1 MKKKKKQLSK
11 TISTTGGTKNNMHLR
26 TKKPKSVT
34 TAMVTKTAKTTTT
47 TQPRKKRTTYMTKL
61 TPHQIK
67 QQQKEQD
74 LLNRRKKNYQPTNKD
89 NFNYLKNRQQ
99 SRRKQNMQTYY
110 TNNKN
115 VKMVVVNVPSPIKQ
129 LHDSNYID
137 DDNDDDG
144 DNNNIVIM
152 KKNTNIQK
160 VEKNTIQTKQKSTTT
175 SPPLPPPAPS
185 TSNMEKPPEPPLM
198 ENTLRNNKTP
208 SPLQG
213 KAGEPLTYDEILQSL
228 ATYNEEN
235 MVYDNNTTMQN
246 EEMDSDAI
254 TQNIIKN
261 NKHLHLKQPPLPDSF
276 EKPGDFFKYV
286 LCEVGTPGK
295 APAMKKPHPK
305 PSSSSLRPTT
315 LRYFNQDPSSN
326 LQQYNNDHHHNNNNI
341 AREEKKALILKRAEE
356 LWNKRKRNK
365 KNHLYHEHDNVNTN
379 KKKKHNAVGGKKKK
393 KSKRSNSKRSSS
405 KTKVKKKRTKSKNS
419 SSTKKHIVGNKK
431 KKKVKKKVKKKI
443 KKKTNQGKL
452 QPSLNDIKN
461 VLKRYDSTSSSNDN
475 HTDITNIN
483 NNNYDATAIELH
495 DLNDTQVNKLLMTS
509 TSIVHTRK
517 SSHDDKNVENNDDS
531 LMIYTTKEISN
542 DEINRHLQSNILFS
556 TDKNHSLIKRK
567 TKLMKDRQRYTK
579 KEMEQ
584 FSTPPLVDDGNDKKY
599 AKKNEKKSN
608 SSNSNN
614 NTFTSED
621 KLFKLHIEEDRDHIN
636 KSNTL
641 YLSNNTNIINN
652 NSHSTS
658 SSDVGDVYDRRSRNN
673 EANDDDNNNNNN
685 NKTSN
690 IFNISTILVP
700 DTIVD
705 NLNVVNVMKKKQTA
719 KKAVPEWILAK
730 ENIVRENRK
739 KNKTR
744 KNKLIHSYSKKK
756 KEIISK
762 SILNMNSQT
771 FNTKGL
777 VTFGYPSTMMMR
789 SKSIGVADIQD
800 GDADEDMYNTTMRKN
815 MKAKTIASP
824 MYSPWNKQD
833 NETILNRMN
842 KLKRKQRRGRF
853 FR

>member
-1 MKKKKKQLSK
+1 
-11 TISTTGGTKNNMHLR
+11 
-26 TKKPKSVT
+26 
-34 TAMVTKTAKTTTT
+34 
-47 TQPRKKRTTYMTKL
+47 
-61 TPHQIK
+61 
-67 QQQKEQD
+67 
-74 LLNRRKKNYQPTNKD
+74 
-89 NFNYLKNRQQ
+89 
-99 SRRKQNMQTYY
+99 
-110 TNNKN
+110 
-115 VKMVVVNVPSPIKQ
+115 
-129 LHDSNYID
+129 
-137 DDNDDDG
+137 
-144 DNNNIVIM
+144 
-152 KKNTNIQK
+152 
-160 VEKNTIQTKQKSTTT
+160 
-175 SPPLPPPAPS
+175 
-185 TSNMEKPPEPPLM
+185 MERPPEPPLM

-305 PSSSSLRPTT
+305 PLSSSLRPTT

-326 LQQYNNDHHHNNNNI
+326 LQQHNNDYHNNHI

-356 LWNKRKRNK
+356 LWNKKKRNK
-365 KNHLYHEHDNVNTN
+365 NNHLYHEHDNVNTN

-461 VLKRYDSTSSSNDN
+461 VLKRYDSTSSNDN
-475 HTDITNIN
+475 HADTTNIT

-608 SSNSNN
+608 N
-614 NTFTSED
+614 
-621 KLFKLHIEEDRDHIN
+621 
-636 KSNTL
+636 
-641 YLSNNTNIINN
+641 
-652 NSHSTS
+652 
-658 SSDVGDVYDRRSRNN
+658 
-673 EANDDDNNNNNN
+673 
-685 NKTSN
+685 
-690 IFNISTILVP
+690 
-700 DTIVD
+700 TIVD

-789 SKSIGVADIQD
+789 SKSIGVVDIQD
-800 GDADEDMYNTTMRKN
+800 DDADEDMYNTTMRKN

-842 KLKRKQRRGRF
+842 KLKRKQRRVKSKPEENQEKQN
-853 FR
+853 